1 MVDRPR
7 VPSVAAGASRC
18 IPNSAWVGT
27 LIGSLVPFLLAVLV
41 WKMPFGD
48 GARAYLYGFATGVWA
63 VDWTRIWGVI
73 LFNTL
78 VVTGVFEKFRRNVE
92 EKEIVE
98 VNSETRREF
107 NEKV

>member
-48 GARAYLYGFATGVWA
+48 CVRAYLYGSATGVWA
-63 VDWTRIWGVI
+63 VDWTRVWGVI

-107 NEKV
+107 NENV

>member
-48 GARAYLYGFATGVWA
+48 GARAYLYGFATGV
-63 VDWTRIWGVI
+63 
-73 LFNTL
+73 FQ
-78 VVTGVFEKFRRNVE
+78 KFRRNVE